1 MTTNIDKYDDIIDSR
16 DVIARIEELQAERDA
31 LQEEVD
37 ETGDALDVAL
47 IEADGND
54 TDPSVV
60 DAYQAHRDARVAVDE
75 WDGAAELAI
84 LEALAAEGEGSPDWR
99 YGETLIRDSYFR
111 DYAQELAKDCGDV
124 IWAELRW
131 PLTCIDWAQAARELR
146 MDYTPVDFDG
156 VTYWIR
162 S

>member
-1 MTTNIDKYDDIIDSR
+1 MPIKISNTDDIIDSR
-16 DVIARIEELQAERDA
+16 DVIARIEELEAERDEYEA
-31 LQEEVD
+31 ARAESTAMMLSWEQQNED
-37 ETGDALDVAL
+37 E
-47 IEADGND
+47 
-54 TDPSVV
+54 
-60 DAYQAHRDARVAVDE
+60 
-75 WDGAAELAI
+75 AAELA
-84 LEALAAEGEGSPDWR
+84 ALCALRDQGDDSPDWQ

-111 DYAQELAKDCGDV
+111 DYAQELAENCGDV